1 MPSSSSSVRAHD
13 VCFSFTDAIPVL
25 TDVEF
30 HLAPGWTGLV
40 GPNGAGKSTLL
51 RLLSGELTPT
61 SGQLQFEPDSPLVC
75 LCPQGVEVL
84 TPDITAFADAWDA
97 LARRLQGQLGLDVT
111 ALERWP
117 TLSPGERKRWQVGAA
132 LAREPDV
139 LLLDEPTNHLDA
151 EARSWLVAAL
161 RRFRGVGV
169 VVSHDRELL
178 ETLTHATLRVHGGE
192 AHLYPGAYSAAK
204 GHWEAERE
212 SEVAAHQ
219 QSKAERDRAAQL
231 LDRARREHQGATL
244 SRSTSRRMR
253 NKYDSDARGLGPSTL
268 ASWAESRL
276 GHQVTVKRRE
286 LERAEAQVGTFT
298 VDKTVGRSVFV
309 DYVRS
314 PNPFL
319 FTFDTPGLK
328 AGDVEVLGPTRLDV
342 GREARIRIEGP
353 NGAGKTTLL
362 KALLE
367 QSRVPR
373 DKLLYLPQDLGE
385 EETRAMLTAVR
396 ELPPEERGRVM
407 SLVAALGVDP
417 HRLLASGQPSPGEAR
432 KLAIARG
439 LGQHAW
445 ALVLDEP
452 TNHLDL
458 PSIERLEAA
467 LSEYPGALLL
477 VTHDAPF
484 ARACTTTRWLVANG
498 RVEVE

>member
-1 MPSSSSSVRAHD
+1 MPSSSSSVRAHR
-13 VCFSFTDAIPVL
+13 VCFSFTDAVPVL

-30 HLAPGWTGLV
+30 HLAAGWTGLV

-151 EARSWLVAAL
+151 EARAWLVAAL

-178 ETLTHATLRVHGGE
+178 ETLTQATLRVHGGE

-231 LDRARREHQGATL
+231 LDKARREHQGATL
-244 SRSTSRRMR
+244 SRSTGRRMR
-253 NKYDSDARGLGPSTL
+253 NKNDSDARGLGPSTL

-286 LERAEAQVGTFT
+286 LERAESAVGTFT

-342 GREARIRIEGP
+342 DREARIRIEGP

-373 DKLLYLPQDLGE
+373 EKLLYLPQDLGE
-385 EETRAMLTAVR
+385 DETRAMLAAVR

-467 LSEYPGALLL
+467 LRDYPGALLL

>member
-1 MPSSSSSVRAHD
+1 MPSSSSVRAHR
-13 VCFSFTDAIPVL
+13 VCFSFTDAVPVL
-25 TDVEF
+25 TDVDF
-30 HLAPGWTGLV
+30 HLTPGWTGLV

-51 RLLSGELTPT
+51 RLVSGELTPT

-75 LCPQGVEVL
+75 LCPQGVEAL
-84 TPDITAFADAWDA
+84 TPDITAFAEAWDS
-97 LARRLQGQLGLDVT
+97 RSQRLQGQLGLDVT
-111 ALERWP
+111 ALSRWP

-151 EARSWLVAAL
+151 EGRAWLTAAL
-161 RRFRGVGV
+161 RRFRGVGI

-178 ETLTHATLRVHGGE
+178 ETLTQATLRVHGGS
-192 AHLYPGAYSAAK
+192 AHLYPGAYSTAR

-212 SEVAAHQ
+212 AEVAAHQ
-219 QSKAERDRAAQL
+219 QTKAERDRAARL
-231 LDRARREHQGATL
+231 LDQARREHQGATL
-244 SRSTSRRMR
+244 NRSTSRRMR
-253 NKYDSDARGLGPSTL
+253 DKNDSDARSIMASTL
-268 ASWAESRL
+268 AGWAEARL

-286 LERAEAQVGTFT
+286 LERAEAEVGTFT

-314 PNPFL
+314 PNPWL
-319 FTFDTPGLK
+319 FTLDTPGLK

-342 GREARIRIEGP
+342 DREARIRIEGP
-353 NGAGKTTLL
+353 NGAGKTTLIQ
-362 KALLE
+362 ALLE
-367 QSRVPR
+367 QARVPR
-373 DKLLYLPQDLGE
+373 EKLLYLPQDLGLAE
-385 EETRAMLTAVR
+385 ERATLEAVR

-445 ALVLDEP
+445 ALILDEP

-467 LSEYPGALLL
+467 LRDYPGALLL
-477 VTHDAPF
+477 VTHDTAF
-484 ARACTTTRWLVANG
+484 AQACTTTRWLVSQG
-498 RVEVE
+498 HVQVS

>member
-30 HLAPGWTGLV
+30 HLTPGWTGLV

-61 SGQLQFEPDSPLVC
+61 SGQLQFEPDSPIVC
-75 LCPQGVEVL
+75 LCPQGVEEL

-151 EARSWLVAAL
+151 EARAWLVAAL

-178 ETLTHATLRVHGGE
+178 ETLTQATLRVHGGE

-212 SEVAAHQ
+212 AEVAAHQ

-231 LDRARREHQGATL
+231 LANARREHQGATL
-244 SRSTSRRMR
+244 SRSTGRRMR
-253 NKYDSDARGLGPSTL
+253 NKNDSDARGLGPSTL
-268 ASWAESRL
+268 AGWAEARL

-286 LERAEAQVGTFT
+286 LERAEAAVGTFT
-298 VDKTVGRSVFV
+298 ADKTVGRSVFV

-314 PNPFL
+314 PNPWL

-328 AGDVEVLGPTRLDV
+328 AGDMEVLGPTHLDV
-342 GREARIRIEGP
+342 DREARIRIEGP

-367 QSRVPR
+367 QARVPR
-373 DKLLYLPQDLGE
+373 DKLLYLPQDLGV
-385 EETRAMLTAVR
+385 EETRAMLEEVR

-467 LSEYPGALLL
+467 LHDYPGALLL

-484 ARACTTTRWLVANG
+484 ARACTTTRWRVANG

>member
-1 MPSSSSSVRAHD
+1 MPSPSLRAQR

-51 RLLSGELTPT
+51 RMLSGELTPT
-61 SGQLQFEPDSPLVC
+61 EGQLAFDPPSPLVC
-75 LCPQGVEVL
+75 LCPQGVEAL
-84 TPDITAFADAWDA
+84 TPDIAAFADAYDA
-97 LARRLQGQLGLDVT
+97 LARRLHGQLGLDVT
-111 ALERWP
+111 ALSRWP

-151 EARSWLVAAL
+151 EGRAWLVSAL
-161 RRFRGVGV
+161 RRFRGIGV

-178 ETLTHATLRVHGGE
+178 ETLTHATLRVHGGG
-192 AHLYPGAYSAAK
+192 AHLYPGAYSAAR

-212 SEVAAHQ
+212 AEVAAHQ
-219 QSKAERDRAAQL
+219 QTKAERDRAAQL
-231 LDRARREHQGATL
+231 LDRTRREHEGATL
-244 SRSTSRRMR
+244 SRSTGRRMR

-268 ASWAESRL
+268 ASWAEARL

-286 LERAEAQVGTFT
+286 LERAEAAVGTFT

-314 PNPFL
+314 PNPWL

-328 AGDVEVLGPTRLDV
+328 AGDAEVLGPTRLDV
-342 GREARIRIEGP
+342 DREARIRIEGP

-362 KALLE
+362 KALME
-367 QSRVPR
+367 QSRVPQE
-373 DKLLYLPQDLGE
+373 KLLYLPQDLGE
-385 EETRAMLTAVR
+385 AEARATLDAVR
-396 ELPPEERGRVM
+396 ELPPEDRGRVM

-417 HRLLASGQPSPGEAR
+417 HRLLASEQPSPGEGR
-432 KLAIARG
+432 KLFIARG

-467 LSEYPGALLL
+467 LRDYPGALLL

-498 RVEVE
+498 HVQVE

>member
-1 MPSSSSSVRAHD
+1 MPSSSSVRAHR

-30 HLAPGWTGLV
+30 HLASGWTGLV

-51 RLLSGELTPT
+51 RLLSGELKST

-75 LCPQGVEVL
+75 LCPQGVEAL

-151 EARSWLVAAL
+151 EARTWLVAAL

-178 ETLTHATLRVHGGE
+178 ETLTQATLRVHGGE

-231 LDRARREHQGATL
+231 LDNARREHQGATL

-253 NKYDSDARGLGPSTL
+253 NKNDSDARGLGPSTL
-268 ASWAESRL
+268 ASWAEARL

-286 LERAEAQVGTFT
+286 LERAEAAVGTFT

-314 PNPFL
+314 PNPWL

-342 GREARIRIEGP
+342 DREARIRIEGP

-367 QSRVPR
+367 QARVPR
-373 DKLLYLPQDLGE
+373 EKLLYLPQDLGA
-385 EETRAMLTAVR
+385 EETRALLDAVR
-396 ELPPEERGRVM
+396 ELPSDERGRVM

-417 HRLLASGQPSPGEAR
+417 HRLLASEQPSPGEAR

-467 LSEYPGALLL
+467 LHDYPGALLL

-484 ARACTTTRWLVANG
+484 ARSCTTTRWLVANG

>member
-1 MPSSSSSVRAHD
+1 MPSSSSVRAHR
-13 VCFSFTDAIPVL
+13 VCFSFTDAVPVL

-30 HLAPGWTGLV
+30 HLAAGWTGLV

-61 SGQLQFEPDSPLVC
+61 SGQLQFEPDAPLVC
-75 LCPQGVEVL
+75 LCPQGVEAL
-84 TPDITAFADAWDA
+84 TPDITAFAEAWDA

-151 EARSWLVAAL
+151 EARAWLVAAL

-178 ETLTHATLRVHGGE
+178 ETLTQATLRVHGGE

-244 SRSTSRRMR
+244 SRSTGRRMR
-253 NKYDSDARGLGPSTL
+253 NKNDSDARGLGPSTL

-286 LERAEAQVGTFT
+286 LERAEAEVGTFT
-298 VDKTVGRSVFV
+298 ADKTVGRSVFV

-342 GREARIRIEGP
+342 DREARIRIEGP

-367 QSRVPR
+367 QARVPR
-373 DKLLYLPQDLGE
+373 EKLMYLPQDLGE
-385 EETRAMLTAVR
+385 EETRAMLEAVR

-467 LSEYPGALLL
+467 LRDYPGALLL

-498 RVEVE
+498 RVEVG